1 MKDFGGWT
9 PFFESDAIV
18 ERSKRQDLIYKM
30 FIITTY
36 SKKSD
41 TNAVF
46 SNTSFLYITKQTE
59 GVRNIASYT

>member
-30 FIITTY
+30 FII
-36 SKKSD
+36 SD

-59 GVRNIASYT
+59 GVRNVASYT